1 MHPDFAEWIASRS
14 APDDPDAPL
23 FTTLAAEPQN
33 GEYGL
38 SNTFVKLM
46 GKAGIVGKRL
56 RIAKG
61 LGRTVNSLSFHSLRH
76 TAVSTTFNRAM
87 ALDTARKVS
96 GHAKD
101 GSIEKYAHIDTE
113 SIRSA
118 TRLIPRLPKG
128 I

>member
-1 MHPDFAEWIASRS
+1 MGHALRRGARDIG
-14 APDDPDAPL
+14 L
-23 FTTLAAEPQN
+23 TQN
-33 GEYGL
+33 L
-38 SNTFVKLM
+38 
-46 GKAGIVGKRL
+46 GKDRRMREIVGKRL